1 MTQLRKFILVTAL
14 ALTSCFASQ
23 AITIDDFYKYCS
35 KLPNK
40 TEVKIPSLLLKLK
53 NRHLSQ
59 LKVIDIEQL
68 SAQQRNYVTS
78 QLDSIT
84 VSKEGSII
92 RNNESDDEIS
102 YIYIQPQDNDK
113 DITILITNIDD
124 DELAVVYIR
133 CNKAILN
140 ELIEEYND

>member
-1 MTQLRKFILVTAL
+1 MTPLRKFFLVTAL
-14 ALTSCFASQ
+14 ALTTCFASQ

-35 KLPNK
+35 KLSNK

-53 NRHLSQ
+53 NRNLSQ
-59 LKVIDIEQL
+59 LKVIAIEQL

-84 VSKEGSII
+84 VSKEGSVI

-102 YIYIQPQDNDK
+102 YIYIQPQDNDR
-113 DITILITNIDD
+113 DITMLITNIDD

-133 CNKAILN
+133 CNKKIMN